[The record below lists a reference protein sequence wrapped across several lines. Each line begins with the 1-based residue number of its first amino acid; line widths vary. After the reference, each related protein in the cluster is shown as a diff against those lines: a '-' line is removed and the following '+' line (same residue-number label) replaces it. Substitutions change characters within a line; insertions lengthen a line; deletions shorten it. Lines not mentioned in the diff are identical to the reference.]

1 MGRREVGDF
10 RGRVSTSQ
18 QLMSRKEVSKN
29 KLCAASDTPEEIK
42 PWVGA
47 GGGGGDGTRKHKG
60 VGSSLKRNIE
70 NDARGKGHPFCR
82 PKREHEK
89 TNIQR
94 NTE

>member
-18 QLMSRKEVSKN
+18 RLMSRKEVSKN

-42 PWVGA
+42 PW
-47 GGGGGDGTRKHKG
+47 GGGTRKHKG